1 MEARF
6 IPQRYEPNYAY
17 PLLALFHA
25 RGGDE
30 QQMVRSMPALSWR
43 NYVGLSLRGPEAAIT
58 PGPARGFRLGSD
70 VRPAR
75 PARHR
80 DPRRR
85 SPKPRSSGG
94 GSWNRYPTRSTSLE
108 DGVFSAIRQTRR
120 TLHVHSERI
129 FLVGIGEGAA
139 VAYRLGLSYPER
151 FAGVVAINGW
161 IPGGFRPLGRLK
173 ACRDLRILVVHGEWN
188 ARVPVRIGPPRRRH
202 APRRRSSG
210 RLPVLPL
217 CPPPDLTHARRRRY
231 LAHQPL
237 HLRALRHSPAA
248 STNRHF
254 SHHCAERDRLPGNRG
269 SSSTNNAIR
278 HRAIIS

>member
-1 MEARF
+1 MSSDRLNAPSFDISSGVGSLIEARF

-43 NYVGLSLRGPEAAIT
+43 NYVGLSLRGPEDVNKRGKLEGFGW
-58 PGPARGFRLGSD
+58 GPTF
-70 VRPAR
+70 VRPDR
-75 PARHR
+75 PAPR
-80 DPRRR
+80 PTPAFSEAELVRRR
-85 SPKPRSSGG
+85 LLESQPDAIDL
-94 GSWNRYPTRSTSLE
+94 LE

-129 FLVGIGEGAA
+129 YLVGIGEGAA

-173 ACRDLRILVVHGEWN
+173 ACRELRILVVHGEWN
-188 ARVPVRIGPPRRRH
+188 ARVPVR
-202 APRRRSSG
+202 
-210 RLPVLPL
+210 
-217 CPPPDLTHARRRRY
+217 TARRDV
-231 LAHQPL
+231 AT
-237 HLRALRHSPAA
+237 LRAGGLRVAFQSYPCAHRLTSPMLADVD
-248 STNRHF
+248 TWLIN
-254 SHHCAERDRLPGNRG
+254 HCTSEC
-269 SSSTNNAIR
+269 
-278 HRAIIS
+278 